1 MDGKKSKK
9 APFDKNLSSS
19 TISKI
24 YDNTMKRTERYRVLK
39 QNNLN
44 DDEIKNIFNKPINM
58 KLFSW
63 LGNRYYYFTN
73 GFYKIL

>member
-1 MDGKKSKK
+1 MDGKNINQK

-44 DDEIKNIFNKPINM
+44 DDEIKNILIN
-58 KLFSW
+58 L
-63 LGNRYYYFTN
+63 LT
-73 GFYKIL
+73 